1 MCIQQCSN
9 NPQNI
14 YLHISNLSICSTQK
28 EPEQGLQLGLFSGEQ
43 SESLFAVRRLMESFY
58 EKFVQ
63 SSSAQF
69 FFVEHLLQV
78 FFSKNNPIG

>member
-43 SESLFAVRRLMESFY
+43 SESRFAVRRLMESFY

-63 SSSAQF
+63 SSVPFCQKQSDWIARIKKS
-69 FFVEHLLQV
+69 L
-78 FFSKNNPIG
+78 